1 MNIMYRFIPTRT
13 GEMDGERLCSQIPI
27 HPVMNLENSLAR
39 VNLYMNEVEE
49 KMNSVW
55 LFSVYLRVFYFI

>member
-1 MNIMYRFIPTRT
+1 
-13 GEMDGERLCSQIPI
+13 MDGERLCSQIPI